1 MKPLILAIAGV
12 VALAGGAGAGMMM
25 GGGAPEEEEMHAKEE
40 EMKKEEKMMP
50 PDRFEYVKFNSQFVI
65 PIQVDGRIQALLVTN
80 LQLEV
85 AEGATEDAFLR
96 EPRIRDAFLKIL
108 FDMAAEGAFQEDMF
122 APDTQ
127 TELRGR
133 LLTAAQKILG
143 TSVNAVLISDF
154 LKQER

>member
-1 MKPLILAIAGV
+1 MKPLILAIAGI

-25 GGGAPEEEEMHAKEE
+25 GAGGEKEPKGEEEMAPKEV
-40 EMKKEEKMMP
+40 KVAP
-50 PDRFEYVKFNSQFVI
+50 PSSFEYVKFNSQFVI
-65 PIQVDGRIQALLVTN
+65 PIQNEGRVTALLVTN

-85 AEGATEDAFLR
+85 VEGNTENAFLR

-108 FDMAAEGAFQEDMF
+108 FNMAAEGAFESDMF

-133 LLTAAQKILG
+133 LLTAAKGILG
-143 TSVNAVLISDF
+143 DSVNAVLISDF